1 MELSPAR
8 RDSPPP
14 QKYYTLH
21 QAALVASAELRAQAA
36 GLQPR
41 TLYESGPD
49 AGAGPGAAE
58 CTPMR
63 HEAASSGAGG
73 ELGTHGAPASAG
85 SPAGDVASSWR
96 LSTALGEM
104 ESTPKLGVQEQT
116 RSKLSQVHYLQVNRV
131 G

>member
-1 MELSPAR
+1 
-8 RDSPPP
+8 
-14 QKYYTLH
+14 
-21 QAALVASAELRAQAA
+21 
-36 GLQPR
+36 
-41 TLYESGPD
+41 
-49 AGAGPGAAE
+49 
-58 CTPMR
+58 MR